1 VYGQARGADP
11 RPAMLILAVFACA
24 WLLTPWLV
32 SWAVMASLTT
42 ALVGLPIAG
51 KVIWLGPPAL

>member
-1 VYGQARGADP
+1 
-11 RPAMLILAVFACA
+11 MLILAVFACA